1 MKVGTKLTVLALLA
15 MPGLIGLVAVDQYQ
29 MNKVFDAANYSNSK
43 ALPSIILLNQALDEL
58 VNIHT
63 KTWQLISHDDKGN
76 KEGIERTIQVSMK
89 KIDNW
94 LRQYEQT
101 SIADDRDRQ
110 LLSADRKALEGYD
123 TLRSKVF
130 FLGGQNKIQAARDL
144 LMANQETISK
154 IYQAFQAHR
163 QFNVELGQ
171 HHAVKASEFASDA
184 LWASL
189 TIASLIL
196 VVIGFVGRFTT
207 RSIIGK
213 LGCEPTEAVEFACK
227 IADGDLSFAIDTNG
241 KGQGSLVV
249 AVKSI
254 VDNVKSMTGQMGII
268 IQAAKSGQIM
278 IRADVGHSQGV
289 YRKLLEGINDTL
301 DAVDGPIEEVVRV
314 LGAVAKG
321 DLIERVNQTYLG
333 VFAKL
338 CDDANTT
345 VDNLAHSV
353 KTIKE
358 AANAINTVSR
368 EIAMGNMD
376 LSQRTEEQSVSLA
389 ETATSMEVLSSTVKQ
404 NADNARQANQMS
416 VMASDVA
423 MKGGKLVRQVVL
435 TMDDINESSQKIVDI
450 ISVIDSIAFQTN
462 ILALNAAVEAA
473 RAGEQGRG
481 FAVVANEVRNL
492 AQRSASAA
500 KDIKSL
506 IGNSVDKV
514 KHGSKLVAEAGQ
526 TMDEIVTSVKRVT
539 DIMGEIA
546 VASIAQSS
554 GIEHVK
560 EAITQMDEVTQQ
572 NAALVEQAAIA
583 SESLEEQTQRLA
595 VLMSRFRLTNASDQP
610 SVVFQST
617 DVDGPVEARVAENA
631 KIPSHRSYAATKHLS
646 KTNSSIV
653 D

>member
-29 MNKVFDAANYSNSK
+29 MDKVFNAANYSNSK
-43 ALPSIILLNQALDEL
+43 ALPGIILLNQALDEL
-58 VNIHT
+58 VNIPT
-63 KTWQLISHDDKGN
+63 KTWQHISHDDK
-76 KEGIERTIQVSMK
+76 KSREEIERTIQVSMK
-89 KIDNW
+89 KIGDW
-94 LRQYEQT
+94 LKQYERA
-101 SIADDRDRQ
+101 SIADDKDRQ
-110 LLSADRKALEGYD
+110 LLSADRKALEEYD
-123 TLRSKVF
+123 ILRDKVF
-130 FLGGQNKIQAARDL
+130 VLVGQNKIQLARDL
-144 LMANQETISK
+144 LLANQETISK

-163 QFNVELGQ
+163 QYNVELGLD
-171 HHAVKASEFASDA
+171 HAAKASEFANDA

-189 TIASLIL
+189 IIASLIL

-213 LGCEPTEAVEFACK
+213 LGCEPTEAVVFACK
-227 IADGDLSFAIDTNG
+227 IADGDLSFAIDTEG
-241 KGQGSLVV
+241 KGKGSLVV

-254 VDNVKSMTGQMGII
+254 VDNVKSMTGQLGII
-268 IQAAKSGQIM
+268 IQATKTGQIM
-278 IRADVGHSQGV
+278 IRAEEGQAQGV
-289 YRKLLEGINDTL
+289 YRTLLEGINDTL
-301 DAVDGPIEEVVRV
+301 DAVDRPIEEVVRV
-314 LGAVAKG
+314 LGAMAKG
-321 DLIERVNQTYLG
+321 DLTEKINQTYLG
-333 VFAKL
+333 IFAKL

-353 KTIKE
+353 TTIKE

-368 EIAMGNMD
+368 EIAMGNTD
-376 LSQRTEEQSVSLA
+376 LAQRTEEQSASLA

-450 ISVIDSIAFQTN
+450 ISVIDNIAFQTN

-481 FAVVANEVRNL
+481 FAVVANEVRSL

-506 IGNSVDKV
+506 IGSSVDKV
-514 KHGSKLVAEAGQ
+514 KLGSKLVAEAGQ
-526 TMDEIVTSVKRVT
+526 TMDEIVISVKRVT

-546 VASIAQSS
+546 AASMEQSS

-560 EAITQMDEVTQQ
+560 EAITQMDKVTQQ
-572 NAALVEQAAIA
+572 NAALVEKAAVT
-583 SESLEEQTQRLA
+583 SESLEEQTKRLA
-595 VLMSRFRLTNASDQP
+595 ALMSHFRLTNIGDQP
-610 SVVFQST
+610 SVACHSSG
-617 DVDGPVEARVAENA
+617 VD
-631 KIPSHRSYAATKHLS
+631 
-646 KTNSSIV
+646 
-653 D
+653 